1 MGLEIKKSQGTSAS
15 VLIVLSVL
23 IVIGAIAVA
32 SLGVYGPAKDRLES
46 TQASLSAKQQELDAL
61 REKESTYQEIS
72 SQNERVER
80 RLQVLQEKI
89 PSTTNE
95 LNHFLDSVNQRARS
109 SRVGK
114 WTLFKQEGE
123 IAQGDV
129 TVVPIRMEFTSTYEA
144 ALQFFWELASMGDG
158 IKTSNREQLINIH
171 SLTMT
176 RENSRDNELETQV
189 KVLCVAETYLYKG
202 VGGSGAAK
210 K

>member
-46 TQASLSAKQQELDAL
+46 TQASLSAKQQELDDL

-123 IAQGDV
+123 IAKGDV

-189 KVLCVAETYLYKG
+189 KVLCVAETYRYKG

>member
-1 MGLEIKKSQGTSAS
+1 M
-15 VLIVLSVL
+15 
-23 IVIGAIAVA
+23 
-32 SLGVYGPAKDRLES
+32 
-46 TQASLSAKQQELDAL
+46 

-123 IAQGDV
+123 IAKGDV

-158 IKTSNREQLINIH
+158 IKTSNRAAHQH
-171 SLTMT
+171 S
-176 RENSRDNELETQV
+176 
-189 KVLCVAETYLYKG
+189 
-202 VGGSGAAK
+202 
-210 K
+210 

>member
-46 TQASLSAKQQELDAL
+46 TQASLSAKQLELDDL

-109 SRVGK
+109 SRVGRGNC
-114 WTLFKQEGE
+114 EG
-123 IAQGDV
+123 GCDGRPDTDGVYLDV
-129 TVVPIRMEFTSTYEA
+129 
-144 ALQFFWELASMGDG
+144 
-158 IKTSNREQLINIH
+158 
-171 SLTMT
+171 
-176 RENSRDNELETQV
+176 
-189 KVLCVAETYLYKG
+189 
-202 VGGSGAAK
+202 
-210 K
+210 